1 MSIDLMILGLVGITI
16 IITAGSIFEELR
28 NNIAEKSVVLGK
40 LINCPMCTGFWVGF
54 FFGFMDGM
62 APPMITGGLVSLLSW
77 VAYSMVDY
85 LNTKGTWYAT
95 QIVKETE
102 GTSDIGEENESQ

>member
-1 MSIDLMILGLVGITI
+1 MSIELMIFGLVGITI

-28 NNIAEKSVVLGK
+28 NKVNEKSSVLGK

-54 FFGFMDGM
+54 FFGFIDGM

-77 VAYSMVDY
+77 ITYSIVDY
-85 LNTKGTWYAT
+85 INTKGTWYAT

-102 GTSDIGEENESQ
+102 SNTDTGEENESQ

>member
-16 IITAGSIFEELR
+16 IITLGSIFEEVR
-28 NNIAEKSVVLGK
+28 NNISEKSVVLGK

-54 FFGFMDGM
+54 FFGFIDGM
-62 APPMITGGLVSLLSW
+62 APPMITGGLVSLISW
-77 VAYSMVDY
+77 VTYSVVDY

-95 QIVKETE
+95 QIVRETE
-102 GTSDIGEENESQ
+102 SVSDRGEENESQ